1 MKKMCKTG
9 KKTLQ
14 EAARNPVR
22 GNFTLIE
29 LLVVIAIIAI
39 LAGML
44 LPALAKARQKALLVN
59 CVGNLKQQGQMI
71 TFYINDNSD
80 MIVPSK
86 TAGLGGSTTSSW
98 QANYAWL
105 LGNLYAKPNG
115 QKNTIFGCPALKDD
129 QFTYPLWWYQKGYSL
144 NTNMGVDENGERFGL
159 AKVIDASDGIPHS
172 VPRKIGEVP
181 SPSSVIAV
189 TEINPNG
196 WFYYNNGNVRNV
208 FRTHDGPGNVLF
220 LDGHANSLQY
230 PLFIWALCSDNNKD
244 RPPYYKYRGG
254 LK

>member
-1 MKKMCKTG
+1 MCKTR
-9 KKTLQ
+9 KKTLRGA
-14 EAARNPVR
+14 ERTPARI
-22 GNFTLIE
+22 NFTLIE
-29 LLVVIAIIAI
+29 LLIVIAIIAI

-44 LPALAKARQKALLVN
+44 LPALARARQKAFLVN

-71 TFYINDNSD
+71 SFYINDNSE

-86 TAGLGGSTTSSW
+86 TAGLGGSSSSSW

-105 LGNLYAKPNG
+105 LGKLYAEINT
-115 QKNTIFGCPALKDD
+115 QKHTIFGCPALRDD
-129 QFTYPLWWYQKGYSL
+129 QFTNPLWWYQKGYSL
-144 NTNMGVDENGERFGL
+144 NTNMGVDEDEERFGL
-159 AKVIDASDGIPHS
+159 AKVIDGSNGIPHS

-189 TEINPNG
+189 TEIDPNG

-208 FRTHDGPGNVLF
+208 VRTHEGPGNVLF
-220 LDGHANSLQY
+220 LDGHASSLQY
-230 PLFIWALCSDNNKD
+230 SLFIWALCSDNNKD
-244 RPPYYKYRGG
+244 RPAYYKYRGG